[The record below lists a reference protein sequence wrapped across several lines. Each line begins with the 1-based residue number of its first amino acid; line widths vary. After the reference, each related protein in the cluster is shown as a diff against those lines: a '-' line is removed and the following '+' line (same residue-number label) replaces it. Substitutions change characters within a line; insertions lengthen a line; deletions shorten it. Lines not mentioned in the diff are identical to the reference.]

1 MSTSSHETE
10 SASASASA
18 SLKSSPSKRD
28 KVRKFLRR
36 VSSIGHRR
44 RQESEFSLDG
54 AVAGD
59 AQTHPA
65 GVDAAEPHT
74 LIDLTDEPEPIPV
87 KVARRDSICSSGS
100 SIGSAL
106 KPAPLRIAS
115 DDASSF
121 HSSTASSSSD
131 ARSVTSSRR
140 ASEEHKPVEY
150 VSANGYVIAGLTL
163 VPCRPPHAEPE
174 QTAEKAAEEPA
185 QADPAPAVFLDE
197 KLPQQDSPAEA
208 TPVVSGKQN

>member
-65 GVDAAEPHT
+65 GVEGAEPHT

-100 SIGSAL
+100 STGSAL
-106 KPAPLRIAS
+106 KPAPLRLAT

-131 ARSVTSSRR
+131 AHSVTSSRR
-140 ASEEHKPVEY
+140 ASEEQKPAEY
-150 VSANGYVIAGLTL
+150 VSVPGRVIGGLTL
-163 VPCRPPHAEPE
+163 VSCRPLHVEPE
-174 QTAEKAAEEPA
+174 QTAETIVEEPA
-185 QADPAPAVFLDE
+185 QADPAPAVFLDA
-197 KLPQQDSPAEA
+197 KIPQVDSPVEA
-208 TPVVSGKQN
+208 APIVSGEQT